1 MRTILSGLVQIGI
14 SLVLVAVAIA
24 IWVTQVPSAMPWLER
39 AGILDRLGID
49 PAAPEGQVAGPSGGG
64 GGGGPPGGA
73 SGGPGA
79 TGGPGGPGPVAA
91 AGGGRP
97 GGPPGDR
104 SGGAPGGPPAA
115 AAGGG
120 PGGGGFGGGGPGGRG
135 GPAGPVTVVAAPVG
149 MVPLGDRL
157 TAIGDAAALRSV
169 TAAPQVSG
177 LLTEL
182 PVTSGSYVAE
192 GSTIARIDDA
202 AERIALD
209 RAQLLLA
216 DARATVA
223 RLSALGTAA
232 TAVQRAEA
240 ELALRTA
247 ELNVQEAELDVARR
261 TIGAPISGWVGL
273 IEVTPGD
280 QVGPG
285 TTLMR
290 IDDRS
295 EVVVQ
300 FRVPERF
307 APRLSPGD
315 PVAALPLALPGTRL
329 DGVVRAL
336 DSRVDEASRTLR
348 VEAVVPNVED
358 RLRPGMAL
366 RIEIAF
372 AGEPALAVDPRAIQW
387 GSGGAFVWAVREGK
401 ATRVPVRILRRDE
414 TAVLVEGELTAG
426 DTVVVEGAQG
436 LRPGSDVALR
446 TADAGTAPVAPT
458 PAVFR
463 PDAPRP
469 TGG

>member
-1 MRTILSGLVQIGI
+1 MRAILSGLVQIGL
-14 SLVLVAVAIA
+14 SLALVGAALA
-24 IWVTQVPSAMPWLER
+24 IWVTQVPSAVPWLER
-39 AGILDRLGID
+39 AGVLDRLGID
-49 PAAPEGQVAGPSGGG
+49 RTPSDDSAAGGSPGFGRGGAAAPAGDRA
-64 GGGGPPGGA
+64 GGPPGR
-73 SGGPGA
+73 
-79 TGGPGGPGPVAA
+79 GGPGG
-91 AGGGRP
+91 AGG
-97 GGPPGDR
+97 
-104 SGGAPGGPPAA
+104 A
-115 AAGGG
+115 
-120 PGGGGFGGGGPGGRG
+120 
-135 GPAGPVTVVAAPVG
+135 VTVVAAPVE
-149 MVPLGDRL
+149 MRPLGDRL
-157 TAIGDAAALRSV
+157 TAIGDAAARRSV
-169 TAAPQVSG
+169 IVAPQVSG

-182 PVTSGSYVAE
+182 TVAPGSFVEA

-209 RAQLLLA
+209 RARLLLA
-216 DARATVA
+216 DAEA
-223 RLSALGTAA
+223 RLARFSALGTAA

-247 ELNVQEAELDVARR
+247 QLNVQDAELQVARR
-261 TIGAPISGWVGL
+261 TIAAPVSGWVGL

-290 IDDRS
+290 VDDRS
-295 EVVVQ
+295 EVLVQ
-300 FRVPERF
+300 FRVPERY

-315 PVAALPLALPGTRL
+315 AVAALPLALPGTQL

-348 VEAVVPNVED
+348 VEALVPNPDD

-372 AGEPALAVDPRAIQW
+372 AGEPATAVDPRSIQW
-387 GSGGAFVWAVREGK
+387 GSDGAFVWAVREGK
-401 ATRVPVRILRRDE
+401 AMRVPVRILRRDE
-414 TAVLVEGELTAG
+414 TAVIVAG
-426 DTVVVEGAQG
+426 DLAAGEPVVIEGAQG

-446 TADAGTAPVAPT
+446 TAGGDDATTVAPT

-463 PDAPRP
+463 TDAPRP

>member
-1 MRTILSGLVQIGI
+1 
-14 SLVLVAVAIA
+14 
-24 IWVTQVPSAMPWLER
+24 
-39 AGILDRLGID
+39 
-49 PAAPEGQVAGPSGGG
+49 
-64 GGGGPPGGA
+64 
-73 SGGPGA
+73 
-79 TGGPGGPGPVAA
+79 
-91 AGGGRP
+91 
-97 GGPPGDR
+97 
-104 SGGAPGGPPAA
+104 
-115 AAGGG
+115 
-120 PGGGGFGGGGPGGRG
+120 
-135 GPAGPVTVVAAPVG
+135 VTVVAAPVE
-149 MVPLGDRL
+149 MRPLGDRL
-157 TAIGDAAALRSV
+157 TAIGDAAALHTV
-169 TAAPQVSG
+169 TVAPQVSG
-177 LLTEL
+177 LLLDL
-182 PVTSGSYVAE
+182 PVTPGSHVAA

-209 RAQLLLA
+209 RARLLLA
-216 DARATVA
+216 DAQATVA

-247 ELNVQEAELDVARR
+247 ELDVQDAELQVARR

-273 IEVTPGD
+273 IGVTPGD

-285 TTLMR
+285 TTLMQ

-315 PVAALPLALPGTRL
+315 TVTALPLALPGVQL

-348 VEAVVPNVED
+348 VEAQVENPED

-366 RIEIAF
+366 RIEIGF
-372 AGEPALAVDPRAIQW
+372 AGDPAMAVDPRAVQW
-387 GSGGAFVWAVREGK
+387 GSGGAYVWAVRDGK

-414 TAVLVEGELTAG
+414 TAVLVAG
-426 DTVVVEGAQG
+426 DLAPGDPVVVEGTQG

-446 TADAGTAPVAPT
+446 TTAGDAATPVVPT
-458 PAVFR
+458 PAVFHTDR
-463 PDAPRP
+463 PRP

>member
-1 MRTILSGLVQIGI
+1 
-14 SLVLVAVAIA
+14 
-24 IWVTQVPSAMPWLER
+24 
-39 AGILDRLGID
+39 
-49 PAAPEGQVAGPSGGG
+49 
-64 GGGGPPGGA
+64 
-73 SGGPGA
+73 
-79 TGGPGGPGPVAA
+79 
-91 AGGGRP
+91 
-97 GGPPGDR
+97 
-104 SGGAPGGPPAA
+104 
-115 AAGGG
+115 
-120 PGGGGFGGGGPGGRG
+120 
-135 GPAGPVTVVAAPVG
+135 

>member
-1 MRTILSGLVQIGI
+1 MRMILSGLVQIGI
-14 SLVLVAVAIA
+14 SLALVAAAIA
-24 IWVTQVPSAMPWLER
+24 IWVTQVPSAMPWLEQ
-39 AGILDRLGID
+39 AGVLDRLGID
-49 PAAPEGQVAGPSGGG
+49 PPSDGDAAAGAVPGAAAAAVRPGGAPAAGRAAGPGGPP
-64 GGGGPPGGA
+64 GGGPPGR
-73 SGGPGA
+73 
-79 TGGPGGPGPVAA
+79 GGPGGPG
-91 AGGGRP
+91 
-97 GGPPGDR
+97 
-104 SGGAPGGPPAA
+104 
-115 AAGGG
+115 
-120 PGGGGFGGGGPGGRG
+120 
-135 GPAGPVTVVAAPVG
+135 GPVTVVAAPVE
-149 MVPLGDRL
+149 MRPLGDRL
-157 TAIGDAAALRSV
+157 TAIGDAAALRTV
-169 TAAPQVSG
+169 TVAPQVSG

-182 PVTSGSYVAE
+182 PVASGSYVEA

-209 RAQLLLA
+209 RARLLLA
-216 DARATVA
+216 DAEATLA

-247 ELNVQEAELDVARR
+247 QLNVQDAELEVARR

-315 PVAALPLALPGTRL
+315 PVAALPLALPDTRL

-348 VEAVVPNVED
+348 VEAQVANPED

-366 RIEIAF
+366 RIEIGF
-372 AGEPALAVDPRAIQW
+372 EGEPVIAVDPRAIQW
-387 GSGGAFVWAVREGK
+387 GSGGAFVWAVRDGRAE
-401 ATRVPVRILRRDE
+401 RVSVRILRRDE
-414 TAVLVEGELTAG
+414 TAVLVAG
-426 DTVVVEGAQG
+426 DLTGGDPVVVEGAQG
-436 LRPGSDVALR
+436 LRPGSEVVLR
-446 TADAGTAPVAPT
+446 TAGGDPAPVAPT

-463 PDAPRP
+463 TDAARP